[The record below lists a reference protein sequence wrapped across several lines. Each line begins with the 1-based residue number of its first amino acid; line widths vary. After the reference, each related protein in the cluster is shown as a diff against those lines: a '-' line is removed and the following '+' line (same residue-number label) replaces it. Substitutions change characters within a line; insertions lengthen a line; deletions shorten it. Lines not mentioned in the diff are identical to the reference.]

1 VLGAVDNRM
10 DRARDPG
17 DPLEFARRRR
27 SPPFYVID
35 DRLNVIF
42 RSDGVV
48 SDVSTLPPAI
58 EVLVRGLAER
68 LIVSNEAS
76 LLGVLSSSEV
86 VRVLRLDAGDS
97 AQHFAVVLERFAARS
112 SVARAA
118 KRFALSTREAEVL
131 NLLMRGEGTNAIAR
145 HLGIGS
151 STVNEHVRAMGYKMN
166 LATRSEIVAAVFR
179 LR

>member
-1 VLGAVDNRM
+1 M
-10 DRARDPG
+10 DRTRNHG
-17 DPLEFARRRR
+17 DPLELARVRK

-35 DRLNVIF
+35 HRRNVLF
-42 RSDGVV
+42 RSDDVP
-48 SDVSTLPPAI
+48 SDVPHLPPAI
-58 EVLVRGLAER
+58 DALVRRLTGR

-76 LLGVLSSSEV
+76 LLEVLSSSEV
-86 VRVLRLDAGDS
+86 VRVLRLDAGDN

-131 NLLMRGEGTNAIAR
+131 GHLMRGTGTNAIAR
-145 HLGIGS
+145 RLGVGP
-151 STVNEHVRAMGYKMN
+151 STVNEHVREMGYKMN
-166 LATRSEIVAAVFR
+166 MTRRSEIVATVFR